1 MPLKLNVGL
10 SKKVGDPNYGSRG
23 DSVNV
28 ELELESALVGEPDRL
43 KERIRQVFNSLR
55 SSLAEELNGSH
66 QASSSSTNGHH
77 NGNGQ
82 QSGNGHVPASGNSQ
96 TTVRP
101 ATASQIKAIHAIAR
115 SQQIDVSQFLHS
127 RFQRQ
132 RPEDLTIKEASGAID
147 DLKRKE

>member
-1 MPLKLNVGL
+1 MIPTTAHAAPRRTSN
-10 SKKVGDPNYGSRG
+10 SNW
-23 DSVNV
+23 NA
-28 ELELESALVGEPDRL
+28 ALVGEPEKL

-66 QASSSSTNGHH
+66 PASSGSTNGHH

-82 QSGNGHVPASGNSQ
+82 RNDNGHQSNGYVPSNGNSQ
-96 TTVRP
+96 TNVRP

-115 SQQIDVSQFLHS
+115 SQQIDLSQFLDS